1 MFTVK
6 DMRLLGSL
14 DEMRLLGSL
23 DEGGLSAGRLVC
35 RWRLGG
41 YWYREIQMGSYIVDG
56 VASLPLSP
64 RPMHDVIPEKKS
76 FDSKVPLVLLL
87 GGARTH
93 MYFYKNQQWLRS
105 AFSLL
110 IKG

>member
-35 RWRLGG
+35 R
-41 YWYREIQMGSYIVDG
+41 
-56 VASLPLSP
+56 
-64 RPMHDVIPEKKS
+64 
-76 FDSKVPLVLLL
+76 
-87 GGARTH
+87 
-93 MYFYKNQQWLRS
+93 
-105 AFSLL
+105 
-110 IKG
+110 